1 MVFVFSAGVG
11 LETPKKRV
19 RKRIPDANKWKC
31 NKLRKAHQSG
41 EEYISAVE
49 VRRLNQKPSKTP
61 KTASQTVGMDV

>member
-41 EEYISAVE
+41 EEYIS
-49 VRRLNQKPSKTP
+49 RRGKKLPHRL
-61 KTASQTVGMDV
+61 